1 MSPKISKSKNTGLLK
16 LLLYLTLTHNP
27 QNNIKMNFSKKNYE
41 HKKAILKKPMQIV
54 TVITL
59 FIVTACGCSKISD
72 GDTWNPE
79 LPPITQ
85 TGANTFGCKINGV
98 VMIPR
103 DSRKSQLGGIPT
115 GVDYLYGGDTD
126 WIEASDKYTSRGG
139 ITFKLPDIKTLKT
152 GEYLVKT
159 VRGGLSPSLDGS
171 FQDANIVYMGAI
183 YYSGT
188 PTSGYSSIEGTGKIT
203 ITRYDDEVIA
213 GTFYCKLKN
222 DINPSII
229 IEITEGRF
237 DFNKKTI
244 NTTRFR

>member
-1 MSPKISKSKNTGLLK
+1 MKPQILK
-16 LLLYLTLTHNP
+16 TIALLLIIFTLINCT
-27 QNNIKMNFSKKNYE
+27 K
-41 HKKAILKKPMQIV
+41 
-54 TVITL
+54 
-59 FIVTACGCSKISD
+59 SD
-72 GDTWNPE
+72 DQDQ

-171 FQDANIVYMGAI
+171 FQDANIVYMGAN
-183 YYSGT
+183 
-188 PTSGYSSIEGTGKIT
+188 
-203 ITRYDDEVIA
+203 
-213 GTFYCKLKN
+213 LL
-222 DINPSII
+222 
-229 IEITEGRF
+229 
-237 DFNKKTI
+237 
-244 NTTRFR
+244 